1 MALLKQALEVMKMK
15 IISHYGK
22 SFRTSSKTISYMKY
36 EEDSTKETHFGFET
50 VKESE
55 KAEKGMNNRIV
66 LPQVTELSG
75 VVHLSCSSLIYA
87 EFTTS

>member
-1 MALLKQALEVMKMK
+1 MALLKQALEVTKMK

-22 SFRTSSKTISYMKY
+22 SFRTSSKAISYMKY

-55 KAEKGMNNRIV
+55 KAEKGM
-66 LPQVTELSG
+66 
-75 VVHLSCSSLIYA
+75 SS
-87 EFTTS
+87 

>member
-22 SFRTSSKTISYMKY
+22 SFRTSSKATAYMKY

-55 KAEKGMNNRIV
+55 KAEKG
-66 LPQVTELSG
+66 
-75 VVHLSCSSLIYA
+75 
-87 EFTTS
+87 TSN